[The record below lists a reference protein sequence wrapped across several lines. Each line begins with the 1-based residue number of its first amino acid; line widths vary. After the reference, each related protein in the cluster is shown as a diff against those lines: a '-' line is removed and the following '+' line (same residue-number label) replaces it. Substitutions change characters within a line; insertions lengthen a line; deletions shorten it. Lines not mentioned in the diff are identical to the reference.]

1 MYIPV
6 VYIYQ
11 LYVLVSSCIYYFS
24 VLVVWTMWMHEL
36 FELVTFLGR
45 PRLPYII
52 VKNYVNV
59 WFPVRSL
66 VYIYI
71 YIYSTIYNILR

>member
-1 MYIPV
+1 
-6 VYIYQ
+6 
-11 LYVLVSSCIYYFS
+11 
-24 VLVVWTMWMHEL
+24 MHDL

-45 PRLPYII
+45 RRLPYII

-71 YIYSTIYNILR
+71 YIYIYSTIYNILR

>member
-1 MYIPV
+1 
-6 VYIYQ
+6 
-11 LYVLVSSCIYYFS
+11 
-24 VLVVWTMWMHEL
+24 MHDL

-45 PRLPYII
+45 QRLTYIF

-71 YIYSTIYNILR
+71 YIYIQYNLQYTKVI

>member
-1 MYIPV
+1 
-6 VYIYQ
+6 
-11 LYVLVSSCIYYFS
+11 
-24 VLVVWTMWMHEL
+24 MHYL

-45 PRLPYII
+45 RCLPYII
-52 VKNYVNV
+52 FRNYVNV

-71 YIYSTIYNILR
+71 YIQYKLQHTKVIKYK

>member
-1 MYIPV
+1 MYD
-6 VYIYQ
+6 
-11 LYVLVSSCIYYFS
+11 
-24 VLVVWTMWMHEL
+24 L

-45 PRLPYII
+45 QRLPYII

-71 YIYSTIYNILR
+71 YIYIYSTIYNILR

>member
-1 MYIPV
+1 MPD
-6 VYIYQ
+6 
-11 LYVLVSSCIYYFS
+11 
-24 VLVVWTMWMHEL
+24 L

-45 PRLPYII
+45 QRLSYII